1 MNAVVVDSMFRS
13 GALQKLGGFDLS
25 PWMKLPNASIKRVL
39 KTFKNVALGDPRRGR
54 RLQKVVSKLA
64 KRPNASFPDAMESD
78 AELDGA
84 YLFANNKAV
93 DPKQMLDSVA
103 AATVERARV
112 ADSVLV
118 IHDTT
123 SASFP
128 HADPKEVG
136 YLSTHKPGFY
146 IHYALV
152 LDDNAW
158 RRPLGVV
165 HLETIVRKQPSKRG
179 RKSKA
184 SGAETAGWKDRES
197 GRWDRCVDASA
208 KALAQCKEVIHVAD
222 REGDSYAFL
231 ASMVA
236 QNRSFVVRVNHNR
249 KVGDPEDLSQQWMP
263 LKEQVR
269 CLEGTLERDVE
280 LSARKPSQ
288 APRDAKAHPA
298 RKARVARLQF
308 AATTVVLKRPRY
320 LAEPVQKTLTLNVVH
335 VSEPNPPP
343 GEPSVEWLL
352 FTTLPVNSNKQITRV
367 VDIYRAR
374 WTIEEMNKAIK
385 TGCAYE
391 GREFRSLHA
400 LLIVL
405 AMTLPIACELLWLRS
420 RARDISAPAT
430 DVLTPQQL
438 KILRK
443 MATRP
448 VPARATARQALYA
461 LAGIGGH
468 ARRNGEPG
476 WIVLHRGMQK
486 LLAYEEAYEAGYSA
500 AKRSRAG

>member
-1 MNAVVVDSMFRS
+1 
-13 GALQKLGGFDLS
+13 
-25 PWMKLPNASIKRVL
+25 MKLPNACLKRVVD
-39 KTFKNVALGDPRRGR
+39 TFSDVELGDPRRSR
-54 RLQKVVSKLA
+54 RLQKVLGKLA
-64 KRPNASFPDAMESD
+64 KRPGTSFPDAMASD

-93 DPKQMLDSVA
+93 DPQLMLSAVA
-103 AATVERARV
+103 AMTAERANR
-112 ADSVLV
+112 ARSVLV

-123 SASFP
+123 TATFP
-128 HADPKEVG
+128 HADPDEVG
-136 YLSTHKPGFY
+136 YLSTNKAGFY
-146 IHYALV
+146 LHYALV
-152 LDDNAW
+152 LDGTAW

-165 HLETIVRKQPSKRG
+165 HTETLVRKQHSKRG
-179 RKSKA
+179 RKLKA
-184 SGAETAGWKDRES
+184 SGAETALWKDRES
-197 GRWDRCVDASA
+197 ARWERGVDASA
-208 KALAQCKEVIHVAD
+208 KALARCEEVIHVAD

-236 QNRSFVVRVNHNR
+236 QNRSFVIRVNHNR
-249 KVGDPEDLSQQWMP
+249 KVGDPRDLSQQWTP

-280 LSARKPSQ
+280 LSERKPSQ
-288 APRDAKAHPA
+288 APRDAKAHPV
-298 RKARVARLQF
+298 RRARVARLQF

-320 LAEPVQKTLTLNVVH
+320 LVDPVAETLTLNVVH
-335 VSEPNPPP
+335 VLEPNPPA
-343 GEPSVEWLL
+343 GEPPVEWLL
-352 FTTLPVNSNKQITRV
+352 FTTLPIKSNKQIALV

-391 GREFRSLHA
+391 AREFRSLHA

-420 RARDISAPAT
+420 RARSDVAAPAT
-430 DVLTPQQL
+430 DVLTPLQL
-438 KILRK
+438 KILRQIS
-443 MATRP
+443 ARP
-448 VPARATARQALYA
+448 VPAKATARQALYA
-461 LAGIGGH
+461 LAGLGGH

-486 LLAYEEAYEAGYSA
+486 LLEYAEAYEAGYSA